1 MVQADGGYGDITAF
15 RTGLE
20 ERELEYVVQV
30 KGVTSAQ
37 PADAVPV
44 APEYQG
50 RGRPPVPRY
59 PDKSVSLRDLVL
71 AAGREQ
77 VRTVGWREGD
87 RRPAGKPVHRTAGT
101 AGQRRPTRRRRDP
114 SGAMAVGR
122 VACR

>member
-1 MVQADGGYGDITAF
+1 MSRSGSWRSRSSISCWSGDLPRRVVQADGGYGDITAF

-44 APEYQG
+44 APDYQG

-59 PDKSVSLRDLVL
+59 PEKPSSLKELVL
-71 AAGREQ
+71 AAGR
-77 VRTVGWREGD
+77 D
-87 RRPAGKPVHRTAGT
+87 AGPH
-101 AGQRRPTRRRRDP
+101 
-114 SGAMAVGR
+114 GR
-122 VACR
+122 LARG